1 MENFFLSLLYI
12 IEANIVLFVC
22 QALTILVVL
31 KLIVDKKSASN
42 ILAWL
47 LAILFIPYIAIP
59 FFFVFQRKDKRSFWQ
74 KETMDISQP
83 SIQEICLTR
92 EHKCQNLPMDTINVF
107 SSMGLPTLTGKN
119 SFEIFTDGV
128 KSFRAF
134 IEAIELAEKNIY
146 IQTYVFKN
154 DTTSKLVINALEKK
168 AAKGVEVKMMID
180 SLGSLYVY
188 RHNKKI
194 FRNLRKL
201 GAEVVFFMPVLT
213 NPLRN
218 YINYRNHR
226 KIYIFDNK
234 TVFSGGMNIGD
245 EYMSPMEHEG
255 MWDDLLFKIQGESLL
270 YFLKVFCSDWHFA
283 TNQELDFEVSKET
296 TQEGFV
302 QVIPSGPDLQED
314 QLYSGLITAINSA
327 KNKLW
332 IITPYLIP
340 SAELYHSIVLA
351 RKRGVEVK
359 IITPKESNHK
369 IVDRARASYIRD
381 FLKFDIDIHF
391 TKNMVHAKA
400 VLIDNNLAMLG
411 SVNLDNRSLF
421 LNYEIATFIYSQN
434 HLEQLY
440 DWANKIL
447 KDSTKDTNHMTT
459 KRTSLLIESFMKILT
474 PLM

>member
-12 IEANIVLFVC
+12 VEANIVLFVC

-59 FFFVFQRKDKRSFWQ
+59 FFFIFQRKDKRSFWQ

-83 SIQEICLTR
+83 AIQEICLAK
-92 EHKCQNLPMDTINVF
+92 EHKCQNLPMDIINVF

-119 SFEIFTDGV
+119 SFEIYTDGV
-128 KSFRAF
+128 KSFQAF
-134 IEAIELAEKNIY
+134 IDAINSAEKNIY

-168 AAKGVEVKMMID
+168 ASEGVEVKMMID
-180 SLGSLYVY
+180 SLGSFYVY

-194 FRNLRKL
+194 FKNLRKL

-234 TVFSGGMNIGD
+234 TAFSGGMNIGD
-245 EYMSPMEHEG
+245 EYMSPIEHEG

-283 TNQELDFEVSKET
+283 TNQELDFKVNTDTS
-296 TQEGFV
+296 QDGFI

-327 KNKLW
+327 KDKLW

-351 RKRGVEVK
+351 KKRGVEVK

-381 FLKFDIDIHF
+381 FLKYNIDIHF

-421 LNYEIATFIYSQN
+421 LNYEIATFVYTQS
-434 HLEQLY
+434 HLKQLY
-440 DWANKIL
+440 DWANRIL
-447 KDSTKDTNHMTT
+447 ADSTKDTNHMTT
-459 KRTSLLIESFMKILT
+459 KRSSLLIESLMKILT